1 MLANNQNVFRWVII
15 ISSFFIIS
23 LILWNTYDFFQKF
36 KHEER
41 IKMQT
46 WSFAQSDFLKG
57 MDDLDADV
65 SSLTTQVMETNTTTP
80 MIFVD
85 GNGSIFNIR
94 NIDTG
99 SIKNPKIYLS
109 MLKER
114 FEKENIPIEV
124 TYKDTTFGTIVY
136 GNSELLNKLKYY
148 PLALILIIVLFAA
161 VAYFFYRST
170 KIASQN
176 KLWTGMAKE
185 TAHQIG
191 TPLSSLVG
199 WTEILR
205 SENINPDYLR
215 EIEKD
220 IDRLQTITDRFS
232 KIGSFPTLNKMD
244 VVFTTSETYE
254 YLKTRFSELIEFE
267 FEAPEDTLYAS
278 LNGQLFSW
286 TIENLVKNG
295 IDAMKGKGSLKITI
309 KSSEKYIFIQVADTG
324 KGISKNL
331 FQKIFEPG
339 FTSKKRGWGL
349 GLSLSKRI
357 IEDYHKGKIKVLQS
371 QLNQGTTFQISLKRL
386 ATNER

>member
-1 MLANNQNVFRWVII
+1 MLANNQNIFRWMII

-99 SIKNPKIYLS
+99 SVKNPKIYLHT
-109 MLKER
+109 LKER

-220 IDRLQTITDRFS
+220 VDRLQTITDRFS
-232 KIGSFPTLNKMD
+232 KIGSFPRLNKMD

-286 TIENLVKNG
+286 TIENLIKNG
-295 IDAMKGKGSLKITI
+295 IDAMKGKGTLSLIVKEFDHYVEILI
-309 KSSEKYIFIQVADTG
+309 SDTG
-324 KGISKNL
+324 MGMKKEVTS
-331 FQKIFEPG
+331 KIFDPG
-339 FTSKKRGWGL
+339 FTTKSRGWGL
-349 GLSLSKRI
+349 GLSLAKRI
-357 IEDYHKGKIKVLQS
+357 VVDYHDGKISVAKTTLDKGTQFRII
-371 QLNQGTTFQISLKRL
+371 LNKTT
-386 ATNER
+386 